1 MFRTN
6 HLCAAA
12 AISLLLL
19 ATTLAE
25 ASGGSGSIAPE
36 DSRTIPWWPIYLA
49 LALIAVSA
57 CYQLGRYFLRREP
70 TAKVFPKLE
79 FRRRLFAPYSGG
91 NHAAIEIGS
100 EQDHA

>member
-1 MFRTN
+1 MFRRN
-6 HLCAAA
+6 HSCTAAT
-12 AISLLLL
+12 ISLLLL
-19 ATTLAE
+19 ATTLAV

-49 LALIAVSA
+49 LGLIAVSA
-57 CYQLGRYFLRREP
+57 CYQLVRYFVRREP
-70 TAKVFPKLE
+70 TAKVFPRLE

-91 NHAAIEIGS
+91 NHAAIDFGS

>member
-1 MFRTN
+1 MFRMN
-6 HLCAAA
+6 HSCSVA

-25 ASGGSGSIAPE
+25 ASGGTGSVAPE

-49 LALIAVSA
+49 LAFIAVSA
-57 CYQLGRYFLRREP
+57 CYQLWRYLIQREP
-70 TAKVFPKLE
+70 AAKVFPKLE

-91 NHAAIEIGS
+91 NHASIDIGS
-100 EQDHA
+100 KQDHA